1 MLENQI
7 IDKENNINH
16 TNVVFRRRKKSS
28 KDEQRPLTS
37 ILETTFNPLP
47 KLYQCSIPLVPKSRN
62 TEKTIDHD
70 NDTLNA
76 YQDFVSKPTHKQ
88 GPIIARSHK
97 LK

>member
-7 IDKENNINH
+7 IDKENNMNH
-16 TNVVFRRRKKSS
+16 ANVVFRRRKKVSR
-28 KDEQRPLTS
+28 DEQRPLTS

-47 KLYQCSIPLVPKSRN
+47 KLYQCSIPLVPKSRR
-62 TEKTIDHD
+62 TEKTIDYD

-76 YQDFVSKPTHKQ
+76 YQDFVLKVPPKQ
-88 GPIIARSHK
+88 GPIIARSNK